1 MYLKQADLFWG
12 MSQDAIQKIT
22 GKAVKREFHKDDVI
36 FKASDK
42 ADHFY
47 VLIQGTVRMELEKSG
62 RCVYSSDKTGEIFG
76 WSTLTGRGNYSATV
90 ICEEQTKALQFHKTD
105 VISLL
110 EKDSDCAANFYK
122 QLAGALGDRLLETY
136 DLLE

>member
-36 FKASDK
+36 FKASDQ

-47 VLIQGTVRMELEKSG
+47 VLIQGKVRMELEESG
-62 RCVYSSDKTGEIFG
+62 RCVYCIDKTGEIFG
-76 WSTLTGRGNYSATV
+76 WSALIGRGDYSATV
-90 ICEEQTKALQFHKTD
+90 ICEELTKALQFYKKD

-110 EKDSDCAANFYK
+110 EKDRDCAANFYK
-122 QLAGALGDRLLETY
+122 QLAGALGDRLLEAY

>member
-22 GKAVKREFHKDDVI
+22 GKAVKREFQKDDVI
-36 FKASDK
+36 FKASDQ

-47 VLIQGTVRMELEKSG
+47 VLIQGKVRMELAKSS
-62 RCVYSSDKTGEIFG
+62 RCVYSSDTTGEIFG
-76 WSTLTGRGNYSATV
+76 WSTLTGREDYSATV
-90 ICEEQTKALQFHKTD
+90 ICEEQTKALQFHK
-105 VISLL
+105 VHVMSLL
-110 EKDSDCAANFYK
+110 EEDSDCAANFYK
-122 QLAGALGDRLLETY
+122 QLAGALGSRLLETY

>member
-22 GKAVKREFHKDDVI
+22 EKAVKREFRKDEVV
-36 FKASDK
+36 FKAADQ

-47 VLIQGTVRMELEKSG
+47 VLIQGKVRMELEKSG

-76 WSTLTGRGNYSATV
+76 WSTLTGRGDYSATV
-90 ICEEQTKALQFHKTD
+90 ICEEQTKALQFHKMH
-105 VISLL
+105 VMSLL

-122 QLAGALGDRLLETY
+122 QLASALGDRLLETY